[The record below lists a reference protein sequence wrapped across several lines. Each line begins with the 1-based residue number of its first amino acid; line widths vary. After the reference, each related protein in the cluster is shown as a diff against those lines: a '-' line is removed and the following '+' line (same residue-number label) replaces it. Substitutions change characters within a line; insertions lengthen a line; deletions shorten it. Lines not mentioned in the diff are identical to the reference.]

1 MKKIMFIAAAAI
13 LCLSACKGPALP
25 KTVEEFDALVEEKV
39 DEVKAKVEALE
50 EQEEIQAIVTKFYEE
65 MNELCLK
72 VAQSKFATTELRIQ
86 ALLEAADE
94 MDKDEFEAILAK
106 LPEEARED
114 AGIIAKLDS
123 YAAIE
128 ATAEGEAFT
137 DFEVDGVK
145 FSDFVGKGKYILVD
159 FWASWCGPCKREIPF
174 IKAVWEKYAGED
186 FGVLGLAVWD
196 KPEDTEA
203 AIKDLEIP
211 WPQIINCQKI
221 PTDIYGVDGIPHLIL
236 ISPDGVILRRGL
248 RGEAIEE
255 AVAEALGR

>member
-159 FWASWCGPCKREIPF
+159 FWASWCGPCIGSMPMMKELYN
-174 IKAVWEKYAGED
+174 KYSD
-186 FGVLGLAVWD
+186 QGLQIIGLSLDSDHDAWVN
-196 KPEDTEA
+196 
-203 AIKDLEIP
+203 AIKRHNLPWIHLSDLKGWESAASVA
-211 WPQIINCQKI
+211 
-221 PTDIYGVDGIPHLIL
+221 YGV
-236 ISPDGVILRRGL
+236 
-248 RGEAIEE
+248 
-255 AVAEALGR
+255 